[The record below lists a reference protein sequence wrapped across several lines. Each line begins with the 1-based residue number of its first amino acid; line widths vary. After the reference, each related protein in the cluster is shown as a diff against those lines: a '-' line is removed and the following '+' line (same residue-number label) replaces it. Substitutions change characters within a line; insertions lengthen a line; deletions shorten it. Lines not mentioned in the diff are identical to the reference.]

1 MNMKDIE
8 RLQKEGKIRGFK
20 APPVTAPPAGLPKG
34 PSSMPKTKA
43 AFKMALEYLCKDYGL
58 PLFHEQMFHG
68 KRKWR
73 FDFLIPWVDINGK
86 SSPLALEYEGLI
98 SDKSGHTT
106 IRGFTDNTDKYR
118 EAALAGI
125 IVLRYTALN
134 YTQATND
141 LKMFFLTK
149 K

>member
-8 RLQKEGKIRGFK
+8 RMAKEGKIRGFK
-20 APPVTAPPAGLPKG
+20 APPVTVPPAGLPKG
-34 PSSMPKTKA
+34 PSTMPKTKA

-73 FDFLIPWVDINGK
+73 FDFLIPGTPAI
-86 SSPLALEYEGLI
+86 ALEYEGLI
-98 SDKSGHTT
+98 SEKSVHTT
-106 IRGFTDNTDKYR
+106 IGGFTGNTEKYN
-118 EAALAGI
+118 AAGLAGI
-125 IVLRYTALN
+125 LVLRYTALN